1 MNPAFYAN
9 IQEKFTTKNSP
20 AVYQDFDYRE
30 ALEKRLRHWNSEF
43 HVNREVIGPCPVAD
57 ALALKLANAGAYKDV
72 VNGYLRHA
80 GAGGPGGQVGEA
92 REISLGSKGLGHA

>member
-9 IQEKFTTKNSP
+9 IQEIFTTKNSP
-20 AVYQDFDYRE
+20 AVYQDFDNRE
-30 ALEKRLRHWNSEF
+30 AVQKCLRHRNSEF
-43 HVNREVIGPCPVAD
+43 HVNREVIGPCPIAN
-57 ALALKLANAGAYKDV
+57 ALALKLANAGAHKDV